1 MLPELDGIRLAILGL
16 HNYQDRSVLH
26 MHASGPRCDTLHG
39 PDELYPWATI
49 RVRDSGGHWHATRTI
64 GRSGMDGEVALRV
77 EVVPPLSRADAWI
90 ELLAAGRS
98 AEVRATLPLHWES
111 FLF

>member
-1 MLPELDGIRLAILGL
+1 MLPELDGIRLAILRL
-16 HNYQDRSVLH
+16 HNYQDRSVLD

-39 PDELYPWATI
+39 PDELY
-49 RVRDSGGHWHATRTI
+49 
-64 GRSGMDGEVALRV
+64 GEVALRV